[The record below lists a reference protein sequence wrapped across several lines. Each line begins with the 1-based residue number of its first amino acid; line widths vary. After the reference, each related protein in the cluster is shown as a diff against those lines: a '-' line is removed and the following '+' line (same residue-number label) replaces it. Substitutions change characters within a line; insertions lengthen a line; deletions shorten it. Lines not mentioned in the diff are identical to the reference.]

1 MDAKMSNTPATVS
14 QPRDLILQSCAAL
27 FAPGQVTELRVLDVD
42 GREKKTAAGWFDDW
56 DKLADHAL
64 KYEKR
69 SPYGIYVVANPLHTG
84 CLARL
89 GNSTK
94 DWVKTTSSDRDI
106 IRRNWLLIDLDTDR
120 PSNVSST
127 DAELQVAID
136 RAKVIIAWLEDELA
150 FSPGI
155 RAHSGNGIHLM
166 YRVDLPND
174 DASEKLVHECIA
186 AIGAKHG
193 GNGILIDQTV
203 FNAARIWKLYGTI
216 ARKGES
222 TADRPHRRSCLWK
235 TKGDF
240 PTFGAI
246 GVVPVETLKQLAA
259 FGRSGPSA
267 APRRKTASPRRN
279 GGASES
285 RTVGKRRSPQ
295 PGEFYVD
302 LDGFIAEHGI
312 QVTRE
317 ESFDSTGKRYILATC
332 LFDTS
337 HTGTSACLGRSK
349 TGRVFY
355 KCQHDSCSAKGW
367 QEVKA
372 LFKGQSKDKGQGT
385 TATKTKKESSDEE
398 EVWDLARVFVAE
410 EWTDGDTGQVTARR
424 HREVFYLYSH
434 NRHCYREVS
443 EDAVRVNVTRWL
455 GDRDEQ
461 VTNRRVSDVIN
472 CVRAVVTTP
481 HDLELPFYSK
491 IDAESGCSTGDPQ
504 RHHWL
509 TLKNGILDIDAVL
522 DGRSFAECLM
532 AHTPE
537 WFSVTSLPFPFPV
550 AEEQTKCPLWLRFLE
565 EVLWLP
571 GEDRTRIEL
580 LQEAFG
586 YCFMQEAWLEAFFVF
601 HGPGRNGKS
610 TVMSVLR
617 VLLGE
622 ENISSLSVEQLSGT
636 HGTNYMHQLVGKL
649 ANLCADLNEMDR
661 VGEGVLKAVVSG
673 DMVTVRRLYKD
684 PVQYRLYCKLFF
696 ATNVLPRF
704 ADTSLGIWRRMRLMP
719 FDYVVPPEKVDV
731 RLLNKLEQEM
741 PGILYWAL
749 QGMVR
754 LRKANRFTRS
764 ALCQTA
770 TRNFRLQCFPI
781 LLYLDECCENK
792 GKCVAGDLWR
802 SYKHWCDTCGLK
814 KPKPLHAFI
823 RDVVNFWPH
832 LQYTNT
838 SPGMENHRELFGIN
852 IKPESGMLLAP
863 EYG

>member
-1 MDAKMSNTPATVS
+1 MSNTPATVS

-27 FAPGQVTELRVLDVD
+27 FAPGQVTELRVLGVD
-42 GREKKTAAGWFDDW
+42 SRDGKTGAGWFNGW
-56 DKLADHAL
+56 DKLADAAL
-64 KYEKR
+64 KYESRK
-69 SPYGIYVVANPLHTG
+69 PAGIYVTLNPLHTG
-84 CLARL
+84 CLARSA
-89 GNSTK
+89 NATK
-94 DWVKTTSSDRDI
+94 DWQKLTSSDRDVT
-106 IRRNWLLIDLDTDR
+106 RRHWLPIDLDPVR
-120 PSNVSST
+120 PSGVSST
-127 DAELQVAID
+127 DAELQAAID
-136 RAKVIIAWLEDELA
+136 KVREIVAALEGPE
-150 FSPGI
+150 FSFPPGL
-155 RAHSGNGIHLM
+155 RAHSGNGLHLL
-166 YRVDLPND
+166 YRIDLPND
-174 DASEKLVHECIA
+174 DAGKTLVSDCLKA
-186 AIGAKHG
+186 LDAKHSTEQVK
-193 GNGILIDQTV
+193 IDVTNC
-203 FNAARIWKLYGTI
+203 NAARIWKLWGTI

-222 TADRPHRRSCLWK
+222 TTDRPHRRSCLWK

-240 PTFGAI
+240 PTFEAI
-246 GVVPVETLKQLAA
+246 ACVPAEALEQLAA
-259 FGRSGPSA
+259 FGRSLDS
-267 APRRKTASPRRN
+267 ASPPA
-279 GGASES
+279 ASATKK
-285 RTVGKRRSPQ
+285 RTRKASKGDRKPAAS

-302 LDGFIAEHGI
+302 LDQFIADNGI

-317 ESFDSTGKRYILATC
+317 ESFDNTGKRYILATC

-372 LFKGQSKDKGQGT
+372 LFKSQNKGQGT

-522 DGRSFAECLM
+522 DDRSFAECLM

-802 SYKHWCDTCGLK
+802 SYKHWCDACGLK

-838 SPGMENHRELFGIN
+838 SPGMENHRELFGIS